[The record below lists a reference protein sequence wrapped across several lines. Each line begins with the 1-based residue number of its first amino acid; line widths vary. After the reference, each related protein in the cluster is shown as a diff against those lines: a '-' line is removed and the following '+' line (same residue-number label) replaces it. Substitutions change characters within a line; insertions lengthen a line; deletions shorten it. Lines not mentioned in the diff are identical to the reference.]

1 VRQNDHSIPGNV
13 DIEFESVCSG
23 LNGFINCEKGVFRVL
38 AFESSMG
45 YGVRQTCGLA
55 VNR

>member
-38 AFESSMG
+38 AFESSVG